1 MQNLYLN
8 DNQIGSNTKINY
20 TDDYPISNMEKKE
33 DILKLRL
40 MYKFIVENKTL
51 KRLIITKN
59 PIRKK
64 YVISIDPTQSAETND
79 EYIIKDNDGN
89 IIINCFYSFLV
100 KIKKELL
107 DRDDYKK
114 DRKGFNIGFD
124 CAYDTNLNS
133 ENYLYNSKPIV
144 FKSKKI

>member
-1 MQNLYLN
+1 
-8 DNQIGSNTKINY
+8 
-20 TDDYPISNMEKKE
+20 
-33 DILKLRL
+33 
-40 MYKFIVENKTL
+40 MYKFIAENRNL

-59 PIRKK
+59 PIREK
-64 YVISIDPTQSAETND
+64 YMINYDPTQNAGTSD

-100 KIKKELL
+100 KIKNELL

-124 CAYDTNLNS
+124 CAYDANLNS
-133 ENYLYNSKPIV
+133 ENYPYNSQPIV